1 MESCILYSIK
11 RMLGVSME
19 EGPFDAEILVGINSA
34 IMVLNQ
40 LGIGPTG
47 FMVTGIEQT
56 WSDLLEDY
64 TDLEAV
70 KSYIYIRTRLVF
82 DPPTNSFL
90 VNALESQM
98 KEYEWR
104 LSIRKDERR
113 IEDERRKRSG
123 PSRRKRHEVGRS

>member
-1 MESCILYSIK
+1 METCILYTIK
-11 RMLGVSME
+11 KMLGVSLE
-19 EGPFDAEILVGINSA
+19 ESPFDMEIMVGINSA

-40 LGIGPTG
+40 IGIGPSG
-47 FMVTGIEQT
+47 FVVTGIEQT
-56 WSDLLEDY
+56 WSDLLEDF

-90 VNALESQM
+90 VNALQDQM

-104 LSIRKDERR
+104 LSIRQSERSDKNEYSGHPR
-113 IEDERRKRSG
+113 PPRHKRNAM
-123 PSRRKRHEVGRS
+123 GRS

>member
-1 MESCILYSIK
+1 MESCILYTIK
-11 RMLGVSME
+11 KMLGVPMTDS
-19 EGPFDAEILVGINSA
+19 PFDMEIIVGINSA

-40 LGIGPTG
+40 LGIGPQG
-47 FMVTGIEQT
+47 FVVTGVTET
-56 WSDLLEDY
+56 WSDLLEDFS
-64 TDLEAV
+64 DLEAV

-90 VNALESQM
+90 VNALQDQM

-113 IEDERRKRSG
+113 INNEGPKRPRS
-123 PSRRKRHEVGRS
+123 PRHKRHEVGRP